1 MTRNKARP
9 DSSRLARPSSVE
21 KAIDVL
27 FCFDLKH
34 PQLRLVDI
42 SQRLGLHK
50 STVHRLLSLLKKKG
64 LVVADATSQ
73 LYSLG
78 PALVELA
85 WVVLR
90 QQDLRAVCRLP
101 MEDLRRA
108 TNETVSLHIRMAD
121 KRVCVEELE
130 SDQEVKFSESLGL
143 AAPVS
148 VGAPGKALLAF
159 LPQEE
164 LERVLPTLSLT
175 PITPETI
182 TDVEALR
189 ADLGATRTRGYAMS
203 IGERSPWA
211 AAVAAPIFDRRGS
224 PLAAISVSGPT
235 QRLAAGGLKELGGQV
250 IKVAQQIS
258 TMLGYTPA

>member
-1 MTRNKARP
+1 MTRNKARLHP
-9 DSSRLARPSSVE
+9 SRSARPSSVE

-27 FCFDLKH
+27 FCFDPKH

-42 SQRLGLHK
+42 SQRLSLHK
-50 STVHRLLSLLKKKG
+50 STVHRLLSLLKTKG

-108 TNETVSLHIRMAD
+108 TNETVSLHVRMAD
-121 KRVCVEELE
+121 RRVCVEELE
-130 SDQEVKFSESLGL
+130 SDQEVKFSESLGR
-143 AAPVS
+143 AAPVH

-159 LPQEE
+159 LPQDE
-164 LERVLPTLSLT
+164 LERVVPTLSLT

-189 ADLGATRTRGYAMS
+189 ADIGATRARGYAMS
-203 IGERSPWA
+203 IGERSSWA
-211 AAVAAPIFDRRGS
+211 AAVAAPIFDRRGW
-224 PLAAISVSGPT
+224 PIAALSVSGPT

-258 TMLGYTPA
+258 TTLGYTPA